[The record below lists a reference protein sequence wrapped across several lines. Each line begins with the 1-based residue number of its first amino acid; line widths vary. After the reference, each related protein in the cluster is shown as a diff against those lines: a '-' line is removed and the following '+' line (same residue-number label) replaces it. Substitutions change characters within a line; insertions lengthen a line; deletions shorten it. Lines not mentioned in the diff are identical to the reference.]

1 MSLWAVLGG
10 SQDKAPHPP
19 SSLLGD
25 LKGLPLPP
33 EGLEDWTQ
41 RPQAGEGELGLL
53 PLRVQGQGCCRAET
67 CQPSRDTNLS
77 LSTGHHPFLSLF
89 PVYPPDLPAGEV

>member
-1 MSLWAVLGG
+1 MGAALRAPMPSPCPPGACARGRECVCMSLWAVLGG

-53 PLRVQGQGCCRAET
+53 P
-67 CQPSRDTNLS
+67 
-77 LSTGHHPFLSLF
+77 
-89 PVYPPDLPAGEV
+89 PVGL